1 MSHTERNAKSS
12 QRMAKSDR
20 VMMGILRESY
30 DKNGLEI
37 MGKMTGKVGFR
48 GPVVCCCCFS
58 LR

>member
-12 QRMAKSDR
+12 QRMAKSDDGNFER
-20 VMMGILRESY
+20 ELSQEWLRNYGE
-30 DKNGLEI
+30 K
-37 MGKMTGKVGFR
+37 TGKVGFR